1 MDRKEA
7 IGVLDTDLMELR
19 ISCEKAKEI
28 AFDLTQDYFGER
40 NPDAERLKFYYQHFS
55 TFSEII
61 FDYIYSIEQSLK
73 NMLKE
78 GEK

>member
-7 IGVLDTDLMELR
+7 IRVLNADLMDLQ

-28 AFDLTQDYFGER
+28 AIDLTQEYFGEV
-40 NPDAERLKFYYQHFS
+40 NPDAKWLKFFYRHFS

-61 FDYIYSIEQSLK
+61 FDYIYSVEQSLG
-73 NMLKE
+73 NMIKE
-78 GEK
+78 GDE